1 MCEHAYHS
9 ITDSSLSPLQSQV
22 SRRSFFRGMAAV
34 TGTVVWASAATSGAG
49 AQEGTTSSGGG
60 FHVGRGLADMTGEPW
75 GAGMFGYAVDEQK
88 TVGIQ
93 RRQYA
98 RAFIFVD
105 AARENS
111 RLVHVTCDVGLMFQS
126 IHLEVLRR
134 LKEKYGDLYNQSN
147 VLLAATHTHVA
158 PGGTSQHLMVDITH
172 GGFRPKTFEATVEGI
187 VTAIIRAHDDI
198 QPSEV
203 TVAES
208 TVADAGVNRSKT
220 SWDRN
225 PEEDKNELPNGVDT
239 RSVTLHVSRGG
250 QQVGLINW
258 YSLHPTSFGH
268 EYKHI
273 AGDNKGYAAWA
284 TEEAHGVVHRHPEE
298 APFVAA
304 FANMTPGDI
313 TPNMGLTPNSG
324 PGASERESAQILG
337 ERMMEATKTDGAD
350 GKDWSA
356 GGIDGR
362 MRWVDCPKLVASSRF
377 TPDGKEH
384 KLGPAILGAAFA
396 ASSQE
401 DGGGVPLLGFNEGE
415 RGGNPWVRDL
425 NKVLA
430 TQEVKDIH
438 GAKECLLPMGYI
450 DGMIQQVH
458 PFAIHRLGDFVLV
471 SLGFEPTVTSGLRI
485 KRTVAAALGVP
496 ENTIVVQGY
505 TNAYGHYI
513 TTPEEY
519 EAQNYEGGATI
530 FGHYQLSAFQD
541 VFDEMARALKEG
553 KEVEVGEPAG
563 DLTGLIPNV
572 PGSDGWM
579 DTPPMG
585 KKFGDVLEA
594 PAEVKSG
601 TNARVIF
608 VGANPNNNMRHGEGY
623 VTIEDGS
630 GKVVADDSSENTLI
644 TFENNFGQTRTTIE
658 WGTQD
663 VPPGTYTVRLRGDS
677 KAFLGNLSPFEGT
690 AELRV
695 S

>member
-1 MCEHAYHS
+1 MCEHTKQA
-9 ITDSSLSPLQSQV
+9 TTSSSNNFLENSF

-34 TGTVVWASAATSGAG
+34 TGTVVWASAGAPGAG
-49 AQEGTTSSGGG
+49 AQEDSGSGTGG
-60 FHVGRGLADMTGEPW
+60 FKVGRGLADMTGEPW

-105 AARENS
+105 ANCEDS
-111 RLVHVTCDVGLMFQS
+111 RFVHVTCDVGLMFQS

-134 LKEKYGDLYNQSN
+134 LKDKYGDLYTQEN
-147 VLLAATHTHVA
+147 VVLAATHTHVA

-187 VTAIIRAHDDI
+187 VTAVERAHEDI
-198 QPSEV
+198 QPSDV

-225 PEEDKNELPNGVDT
+225 PEEDKKALPNGVDT

-250 QQVGLINW
+250 KQVGLINW
-258 YSLHPTSFGH
+258 YSLHPTSFGA

-284 TEEAHGVVHRHPEE
+284 TEEAHGVVHRHPED

-304 FANMTPGDI
+304 FANMCPGDI

-324 PGASERESAQILG
+324 PGADERESAKILG
-337 ERMMEATKTDGAD
+337 ERMMKATDD
-350 GKDWSA
+350 LGKDWSA

-362 MRWVDCPKLVASSRF
+362 FRWVDCPKLVASPRF
-377 TPDGKEH
+377 TPDKKEH

-396 ASSQE
+396 GSSQE

-425 NKVLA
+425 NKFLA
-430 TQEVKDIH
+430 PQEVKDIH
-438 GAKECLLPMGYI
+438 GPKECLLPMGYI

-458 PFAIHRLGDFVLV
+458 PFTIHRLGTFVLV
-471 SLGFEPTVTSGLRI
+471 TLGFEPTITSGLRI
-485 KRTVAAALGVP
+485 KRTVAAALEVP

-530 FGHYQLSAFQD
+530 FGQYQLPAFQD

-553 KEVEVGEPAG
+553 KPVEVGEPAG
-563 DLTGLIPNV
+563 DLTGLIPKV
-572 PGSDGWM
+572 PGSDNWM
-579 DTPPMG
+579 DAPPAG
-585 KKFGDVLEA
+585 KKFGEALEA
-594 PAEVKSG
+594 PTEVKSG
-601 TNARVIF
+601 SNARVVF
-608 VGANPNNNMRHGEGY
+608 VGANPNNDMRHGEGY
-623 VTIEDGS
+623 VTIEDLNGE
-630 GKVVADDSSENTLI
+630 VVGDDSSENTLI
-644 TFENNFGQTRTTIE
+644 TFENSFGQTRTTID
-658 WGTQD
+658 WNTQD
-663 VPPGTYTVRLRGDS
+663 VPPGQYTVRLKGDW
-677 KAFLGNLSPFEGT
+677 KAFLGKLTPFEGT
-690 AELRV
+690 AELQIT
-695 S
+695 

>member
-1 MCEHAYHS
+1 MCEHGQNTTPNHLQN
-9 ITDSSLSPLQSQV
+9 SLKSQL
-22 SRRSFFRGMAAV
+22 SRRNFFRGMAAV
-34 TGTVVWASAATSGAG
+34 SGTVLWASAGAPG
-49 AQEGTTSSGGG
+49 ASAQEASGGSGGG

-105 AARENS
+105 ANRDNS

-134 LKEKYGDLYNQSN
+134 LKEKFGDLYNQSN
-147 VLLAATHTHVA
+147 VLLTATHTHVA

-172 GGFRPKTFEATVEGI
+172 GGFRPKTFEATVAGI
-187 VTAIIRAHDDI
+187 VTAIERAHADI
-198 QPSEV
+198 QPSDV
-203 TVAES
+203 TVAET

-225 PEEDKNELPNGVDT
+225 PEEDKNALPNGVDT

-250 QQVGLINW
+250 KQVGLINW
-258 YSLHPTSFGH
+258 YSLHPTSFGA

-284 TEEAHGVVHRHPEE
+284 TEEAHGVEHRYPED

-324 PGASERESAQILG
+324 PGADERESAQILG
-337 ERMMEATKTDGAD
+337 ERMMAATNDL

-362 MRWVDCPKLVASSRF
+362 MRWVNCPQLVASPRF
-377 TPDGKEH
+377 TPDKKEH

-401 DGGGVPLLGFNEGE
+401 DGGGVPILGFNEGE

-425 NKVLA
+425 NNFLSP
-430 TQEVKDIH
+430 QEIKDIH
-438 GAKECLLPMGYI
+438 GPKEGLLPMGYI

-458 PFAIHRLGDFVLV
+458 PFTIHRLGSFVLV

-485 KRTVAAALGVP
+485 KRTVAAALNVP
-496 ENTIVVQGY
+496 ENTVVVQGY

-530 FGHYQLSAFQD
+530 FGQYQLPAFQD

-553 KEVEVGEPAG
+553 EPVEVGEPAG

-572 PGSDGWM
+572 PGSDNWM
-579 DTPPMG
+579 DAPPPG
-585 KKFGDVLEA
+585 KKFGEVLEA
-594 PAEVKSG
+594 PREVKAGSP
-601 TNARVIF
+601 ARVVF
-608 VGANPNNNMRHGEGY
+608 VGANPNNDMRHGEGY
-623 VTIEDGS
+623 VTIEDAS

-644 TFENNFGQTRTTIE
+644 TFENSFGQTRTTVE
-658 WGTQD
+658 WGTSD
-663 VPPGTYTVRLRGDS
+663 VQPGKYTVRLKGDW
-677 KAFLGNLSPFEGT
+677 KAFLGKLSPFEGT
-690 AELRV
+690 AELQV